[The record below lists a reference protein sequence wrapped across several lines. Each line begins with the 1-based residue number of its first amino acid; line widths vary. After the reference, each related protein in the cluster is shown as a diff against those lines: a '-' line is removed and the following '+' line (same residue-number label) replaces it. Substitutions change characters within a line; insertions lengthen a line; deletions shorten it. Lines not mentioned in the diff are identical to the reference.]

1 MPELETVTNGNTQI
15 ASTNSETHAAEGF
28 LNAVAAQ
35 AKGEKPIEFQ
45 QYVNVIHEA
54 GDWSWGQKEQFL
66 AQLSAQYADTMYT
79 DASWTDKYG
88 DLFFKNSDEFGAI
101 VQIINTEMP
110 EVREN
115 RAWDQITSGVTTIGS
130 NTVYLPVVHEQLT
143 GGTASWAVPYAITG
157 TQMNTAFKDVAGLK
171 RFESYVV
178 MAAEN
183 AGRYHIARMSAANRN
198 NYMLEKLA
206 KGNTQYSVG
215 VQPKINVVNYVEE
228 YCKLRGITTGMTA
241 QQFLNNTDGCLR
253 SVERVS
259 KKYMALLKDMT
270 TLFTMQTDSKGKF
283 VPDNRFSFSILA
295 DFVGHLES
303 ELYSTTWHNEF
314 VKLKGYR
321 EVPSW
326 QGIVNDL
333 DDSAG
338 TGAVIHS
345 TASMLDLATLVAKQD
360 GSVINSEGVVYD
372 SRVAGASYSPVY
384 VMGLM
389 CDTWAII
396 NTIVRHRT
404 GVQRDDIKDIT
415 LFEHQYTDR
424 YINNLMLPGIV
435 FVIADVPAANETKKT
450 KK

>member
-1 MPELETVTNGNTQI
+1 MPETTNNGNTQV
-15 ASTNSETHAAEGF
+15 ASTNSSTGAAEGF

-35 AKGEKPIEFQ
+35 AKGETPIEYQ
-45 QYVNVIHEA
+45 QYANVIHEA
-54 GDWSWGQKEQFL
+54 GDWTTAQKEQFL
-66 AQLSAQYADTMYT
+66 GALSAQYADTMYT

-115 RAWDQITSGVTTIGS
+115 RAWDTITSGVTTIGS
-130 NTVYLPVVHEQLT
+130 NTVYLPVVKEQLT
-143 GGTASWAVPYAITG
+143 GGTSSWAVPYAMTG

-206 KGNTQYSVG
+206 KGNTAYSAG

-228 YCKLRGITTGMTA
+228 YCKMRGITTGMTA
-241 QQFLNNTDGCLR
+241 QQFLNNTNGCLR
-253 SVERVS
+253 DVQRIT
-259 KKYMALLKDMT
+259 KKYQALITDMT
-270 TLFTMQTDSKGKF
+270 TLFSMQTDTKGKF
-283 VPDNRFSFSILA
+283 IPQNRFTFSVIA
-295 DFVGHLES
+295 DFVGLLES
-303 ELYSTTWHNEF
+303 ELYSTTWHNDF

-326 QGIVNDL
+326 QGIVDSDTGSSGSIQESVAGFYDL
-333 DDSAG
+333 
-338 TGAVIHS
+338 
-345 TASMLDLATLVAKQD
+345 TALVAKND
-360 GSVINSEGVVYD
+360 CSVIDSNGVIYD
-372 SRVAGASYSPVY
+372 SRVSGPSYSPVY
-384 VMGLM
+384 VVGLM
-389 CDTWAII
+389 CDSWAII

-404 GVQRDDIKDIT
+404 GIQRDDIKDIT
-415 LFEHQYTDR
+415 LIEHQYTDR

-435 FVIADVPAANETKKT
+435 FTIADVPAANAKSTKK
-450 KK
+450 